1 MPAQLVKK
9 FKRADPSRAELAM
22 NRASRRA
29 ASILSSPIS
38 NAFSGLSQSSSRVSC
53 IHPFCYGLVWIGKF
67 FIGILKKTDSY
78 ILLTS
83 CGVFVSSFWTP
94 ETGVDYKHTAF
105 LRIVLVKNN
114 VNTESI

>member
-1 MPAQLVKK
+1 VFPVFIHFATGL
-9 FKRADPSRAELAM
+9 
-22 NRASRRA
+22 
-29 ASILSSPIS
+29 
-38 NAFSGLSQSSSRVSC
+38 SGLE
-53 IHPFCYGLVWIGKF
+53 IF